1 MAQGLR
7 HAAAGVALGVPAAL
21 LLSRVMSSMV
31 FGVTTHDPL
40 AFTALPVLVVAVTMV
55 ACYLPARRAAR
66 VDPVAAIK
74 QD

>member
-1 MAQGLR
+1 MR
-7 HAAAGVALGVPAAL
+7 
-21 LLSRVMSSMV
+21 SMV

-40 AFTALPVLVVAVTMV
+40 TFTLLPTLIVAVTTL

-66 VDPVAAIK
+66 IDPVVAMK